1 MKSQKPYKRRNYF
14 IKKNFQGK
22 LILGYFLVML
32 AGCFIFALA
41 LTWMSSESITVV
53 YSNNDLQIGQTP
65 FMLMK
70 QLILANWFV
79 VVIGGA
85 IVVFV
90 ATRITHRLAGPMF
103 NLERSLDKMID
114 GKLDTVIYLRK
125 KDEGKELA
133 AKINQ
138 FNAELSASVMQVS
151 KRSQDIE
158 VLLSICSS
166 LPAGATKEK
175 ELDSIH
181 ASILKQTKAI
191 GKIVDRYSLLNE

>member
-1 MKSQKPYKRRNYF
+1 MGQQTYKRRKYF

-32 AGCFIFALA
+32 AGCLIFAMA
-41 LTWMSSESITVV
+41 LSWMSSESMTVT

-70 QLILANWFV
+70 QLVVANWFV
-79 VVIGGA
+79 VVIGGGL
-85 IVVFV
+85 VVFV
-90 ATRITHRLAGPMF
+90 TTRITHNLAGPMF
-103 NLERSLDKMID
+103 NLERSLDKMIE

-138 FNAELSASVMQVS
+138 FNAELSASVLQIS

-166 LPAGATKEK
+166 LPAGAAKDKEV
-175 ELDSIH
+175 ESIH
-181 ASILKQTKAI
+181 KSILKQTRAI
-191 GKIVDRYSLLNE
+191 GKIVDRYSLPNE